1 MKQLKLQPLN
11 DNIFLEYVKAKETK
25 SGILLSDVSKHKPAK
40 AKVLAVGP
48 GRMDRF
54 GTFVKTTLKVGDTII
69 IDPFLPREI
78 QIDGIDYL
86 VVKESEIFAK
96 LV

>member
-1 MKQLKLQPLN
+1 MKLQPLN
-11 DNIFLEYVKAKETK
+11 DNIFLGYPKEKETK

-48 GRMDRF
+48 GRLDRF
-54 GTFVKTTLKVGDTII
+54 GTFMKTTLKVGDTII

-78 QIDGIDYL
+78 KVDDKDYL
-86 VVKESEIFAK
+86 VIRESEVFAK